1 MRQKLRGSRRPPCGM
16 ARVGHGFAEA
26 AAGKMHFGEHC
37 ARAFALGGRGA
48 GSVRTGQPL
57 QCRRVCRPVLKPARR
72 LCGQR
77 GRGRQRR
84 LRSGAASGSK
94 KTAILLR
101 PMFQT
106 R

>member
-1 MRQKLRGSRRPPCGM
+1 MDDAAGQSGIGMGSLKRDFVLQQSGFVCIQMRQKLRGSRRPPCGM

-57 QCRRVCRPVLKPARR
+57 HNAGGFA
-72 LCGQR
+72 GQR
-77 GRGRQRR
+77 
-84 LRSGAASGSK
+84 
-94 KTAILLR
+94 
-101 PMFQT
+101 
-106 R
+106 